1 MRHRRKGRKLGRV
14 KAQREALL
22 KSLAESLI
30 LHEAITTTHAK
41 AKELKTVV
49 EPLITYARRPAEKRK
64 DGFLMSKLY
73 TGKAV
78 KKLISDI
85 APRYTKRPGGYT
97 RITKLG
103 TYRNDGAENVRIE
116 LV

>member
-1 MRHRRKGRKLGRV
+1 MRHRKKGRKLGRV
-14 KAQREALL
+14 KAQRTALMR
-22 KSLAESLI
+22 SLAESLI

-41 AKELKTVV
+41 AKELRGVI
-49 EPLITYARRPAEKRK
+49 EPLITYARKPAEKREDK
-64 DGFLMSKLY
+64 RIMSALY

-85 APRYTKRPGGYT
+85 APRYADRPGGYT

-116 LV
+116 FV